1 MHTGHLP
8 TVSHCVPCPGG
19 EYPLTPWGPMSGE
32 DEYPPMSHVR
42 GEYPPPLDIPI
53 PEVSP
58 WKAPG
63 TRDTP
68 QTGHG
73 IRDTPRGLTDTYEN
87 ITFPKLP
94 WRAVIKP
101 LIFFARKTYMWSW
114 VYYVECRCWE
124 EHMCL
129 HKELLEL
136 LHVRCNLVLCLFRQ
150 LKHYKDTSN
159 RTTRCPSPMQNIV

>member
-1 MHTGHLP
+1 MRTAHLP
-8 TVSHCVPCPGG
+8 TVSHCVPCPRG
-19 EYPLTPWGPMSGE
+19 EYPLSPWGPMSGKG
-32 DEYPPMSHVR
+32 EYPPMSHVR
-42 GEYPPPLDIPI
+42 GEYPPPLDIPTPRSHLGRDLVPEI
-53 PEVSP
+53 PLRQDMGSEIP
-58 WKAPG
+58 
-63 TRDTP
+63 
-68 QTGHG
+68 
-73 IRDTPRGLTDTYEN
+73 PRGLTDTYEN
-87 ITFPKLP
+87 ITFPQLP

-114 VYYVECRCWE
+114 VYFVECRCWE

-136 LHVRCNLVLCLFRQ
+136 LHVRCNLVLRLFRQ